1 LELIININGNLE
13 KNKFFEIWRILAIFS
28 MENPL
33 YRSKS
38 YFSGRNLARFRQKG
52 KKKKEK
58 RNSALHARDVDWAAR
73 KTRSGWLPQSSVLHR
88 PCKNGELCALLV
100 QKGIPLLPRR
110 RISKCFGNRERIY
123 GRRNLAC
130 LGCQILLFFFPAFGA
145 GVFWWSLEEQNWR
158 RWCFEEVL
166 SCQRRREIFQDALF
180 WNRLLRLGGFTCLC
194 ARRVRSL
201 CVFGSSCFCW

>member
-58 RNSALHARDVDWAAR
+58 RNSALHARDVD
-73 KTRSGWLPQSSVLHR
+73 
-88 PCKNGELCALLV
+88 
-100 QKGIPLLPRR
+100 
-110 RISKCFGNRERIY
+110 
-123 GRRNLAC
+123 
-130 LGCQILLFFFPAFGA
+130 
-145 GVFWWSLEEQNWR
+145 
-158 RWCFEEVL
+158 
-166 SCQRRREIFQDALF
+166 
-180 WNRLLRLGGFTCLC
+180 
-194 ARRVRSL
+194 
-201 CVFGSSCFCW
+201 